1 MPYRFTSE
9 NNNMKKNMTI
19 KISVYIYLK
28 VNWFNLYYP
37 NQSCKY
43 QKKQK
48 DRDYLS
54 SQKFKHIV

>member
-9 NNNMKKNMTI
+9 NNNMKKI
-19 KISVYIYLK
+19 WLLK
-28 VNWFNLYYP
+28 YQCTCILKLHWFNLYYP

-54 SQKFKHIV
+54 SQKF